1 MNIDKIIYKELHAR
15 RKSKGFSL
23 KLQKMGL
30 IPTYKSSLRFYKSY
44 GRLKV
49 PFISFTSKYQEK
61 FCKRKIMRENI
72 ICVINVLV
80 FFLALS
86 LLGDAFSYYD
96 KVSLAETII
105 GISACLGI
113 IYLNFH
119 IILKTQR
126 RKEQFYDVFTA
137 NITTILDYEHLS
149 HQDKI
154 SDNDLIK
161 FLADLRNT
169 RQALIAARKCGYDF
183 KEQELDSYIKAT
195 KPSQNQIA
203 ILDNEANPIL
213 KKKHKNVA

>member
-15 RKSKGFSL
+15 KNSKGFFL
-23 KLQKMGL
+23 KLQKLGL

-61 FCKRKIMRENI
+61 FCRRKIMRENI
-72 ICVINVLV
+72 ICTINILIL
-80 FFLALS
+80 FLALS
-86 LLGDAFSYYD
+86 LVGDAFSYYD
-96 KVSLAETII
+96 KARLAETII
-105 GISACLGI
+105 GISACMGI
-113 IYLNFH
+113 LYFNFH

-126 RKEQFYDVFTA
+126 RKEYFYDVFTA
-137 NITTILDYEHLS
+137 NITTILDYECLS

-161 FLADLRNT
+161 FLSDLKNT

-183 KEQELDSYIKAT
+183 KEQELNSYIIAT
-195 KPSQNQIA
+195 KPSLNQIA